1 MAIELTSNPGWTPSA
16 APDRALTPAPRAFEA
31 PEQEAA
37 FFYGLFLRGYSY
49 QELRQDIEVPSVVQA
64 QWQRTA
70 ARDPGFA
77 SVADQMLAYRRR
89 VLAIFQALVA
99 SAAATAAV
107 Q

>member
-1 MAIELTSNPGWTPSA
+1 MAIELNLLSNWTLPA
-16 APDRALTPAPRAFEA
+16 ASRSSSAFEA

-49 QELRQDIEVPSVVQA
+49 QELRQDIEVPNAVQEK
-64 QWQRTA
+64 WQRTA

-77 SVADQMLAYRRR
+77 SVAAQMLAYRRR

-99 SAAATAAV
+99 SDAATAV

>member
-1 MAIELTSNPGWTPSA
+1 MATELTPPA
-16 APDRALTPAPRAFEA
+16 APAAPAALRPPGAFEA

-49 QELRQDIEVPSVVQA
+49 QELRHDIEVPAAVQS

-77 SVADQMLAYRRR
+77 SMAEQMLAYRRR
-89 VLAIFQALVA
+89 VLGIFQALVA
-99 SAAATAAV
+99 SGNAPAAV